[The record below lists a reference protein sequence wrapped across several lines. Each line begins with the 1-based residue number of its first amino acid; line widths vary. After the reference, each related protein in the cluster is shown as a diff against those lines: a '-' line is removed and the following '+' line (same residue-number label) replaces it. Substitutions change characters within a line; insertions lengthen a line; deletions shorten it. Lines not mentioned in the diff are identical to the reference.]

1 MSALA
6 ALLARDLR
14 LALRQSGDVLLAV
27 LFFILGAALFP
38 FAVGPE
44 PNLLLRLGPGLIW
57 VMALLSV
64 LLSLD
69 RLFAPDHEDGTLDLL
84 LLAPA
89 PLEGIVLA
97 RILAHWLASGGP
109 LILAT
114 PLLAVFFGVP
124 AYALPVLLGSLLLG
138 TLALSALGAL
148 GAALTLG
155 VRRAGILVPLLV
167 LPLYIPVLI
176 FGAGAVDAVLT
187 GLAARPH
194 LLLLA
199 AVLVLS
205 LPLAALA
212 GAVALRQAAE

>member
-1 MSALA
+1 MRPLL
-6 ALLARDLR
+6 ALLGRDLR

-69 RLFAPDHEDGTLDLL
+69 RLFASDHEDGTLDLL
-84 LLAPA
+84 LLAPV

-97 RILAHWLASGGP
+97 RIVAHWLVSGGP
-109 LILAT
+109 LLLAA

-124 AYALPVLLGSLLLG
+124 AYALPVLLGSLLIG

-155 VRRAGILVPLLV
+155 ARRAGVLVPLLV

-187 GLAARPH
+187 GLAPRPH

-199 AVLVLS
+199 AILVLA
-205 LPLAALA
+205 LPLAAFA
-212 GAVALRQAAE
+212 GAAALRQAAE

>member
-6 ALLARDLR
+6 SLMWRDLR

-84 LLAPA
+84 LLAPV

-114 PLLAVFFGVP
+114 PLLAIFFGVP
-124 AYALPVLLGSLLLG
+124 AHALPVLLGSLLLG

-155 VRRAGILVPLLV
+155 ARRAGVLVPLLV

-199 AVLVLS
+199 AVLLLS

-212 GAVALRQAAE
+212 GAAALRQAAE